1 LKKILQLRINGLE
14 PELKEKIKILPA
26 KYQLSSGNTDIGK
39 MIKEIT
45 RLDNT
50 KEGDIV
56 LVPYNV
62 ENKHW
67 VDLIF
72 KKSSEGFEVIYSDPE
87 NKPIEQILLLD
98 LKRELEFA
106 GQKLEFKQQ
115 VVEDQKYNNCG
126 SEIIENFMYYLTSHR
141 VSQEQAVLFH
151 SQLIENDLY
160 NTETRI
166 VGDNLS
172 TTEY

>member
-1 LKKILQLRINGLE
+1 
-14 PELKEKIKILPA
+14 
-26 KYQLSSGNTDIGK
+26 
-39 MIKEIT
+39 MIEEIT
-45 RLDNT
+45 RLDT
-50 KEGDIV
+50 KEGDIF

-67 VDLIF
+67 IDLIF

-87 NKPIEQILLLD
+87 NKSIEQILLVD

-106 GQKLEFKQQ
+106 GQKLEFKHK
-115 VVEDQKYNNCG
+115 VVEDQKYYNCG
-126 SEIIENFMYYLTSHR
+126 SEMMENFMYYLTSHR
-141 VSQEQAVLFH
+141 VPQEQAVLFH